1 MVVLTIVNGWLS
13 FTVIRAAG
21 ALDNN
26 NKAMPGAFSA
36 QFACLWS
43 KRWRYFAIAI
53 AAAVAGPD
61 ENEVLHV
68 VVPAQIRSDT
78 NRLYVLFVVLASC
91 CRCSCLEEIAACVA
105 DRKLTCSGPMNF
117 SGAPPDHHSKN
128 KLRPSSTRRPLLPPP
143 LSLPVW
149 SVLYKIQRVC

>member
-1 MVVLTIVNGWLS
+1 MVVLTIVDGWLS
-13 FTVIRAAG
+13 FTVVRAAG

-61 ENEVLHV
+61 ENEVRHV
-68 VVPAQIRSDT
+68 VVPAQIRSDQT
-78 NRLYVLFVVLASC
+78 RTDYMSCSLCWLLVAAAPAWKQLRRASPI
-91 CRCSCLEEIAACVA
+91 E
-105 DRKLTCSGPMNF
+105 N
-117 SGAPPDHHSKN
+117 
-128 KLRPSSTRRPLLPPP
+128 
-143 LSLPVW
+143 
-149 SVLYKIQRVC
+149 